1 MKYYFHEVII
11 PATIIAH
18 SEILSQFAPKYFF
31 LVEKGTVFNYM
42 AETWKQ
48 FNPLSVNRTKC
59 SNTQP
64 QPTNCLSLF
73 DHFVVLAL
81 KI

>member
-1 MKYYFHEVII
+1 MFLKYYFHEVII

-42 AETWKQ
+42 AET
-48 FNPLSVNRTKC
+48 
-59 SNTQP
+59 
-64 QPTNCLSLF
+64 
-73 DHFVVLAL
+73 
-81 KI
+81 